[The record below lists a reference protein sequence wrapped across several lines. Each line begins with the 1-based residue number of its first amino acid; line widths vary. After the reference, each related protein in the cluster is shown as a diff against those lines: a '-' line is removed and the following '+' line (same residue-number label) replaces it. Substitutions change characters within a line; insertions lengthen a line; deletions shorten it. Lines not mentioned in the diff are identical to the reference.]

1 MTQEHTKGKSKILP
15 VVIIVCSTMVLL
27 SAIGSW
33 VYLNQ
38 QQIAQKDRQLQ
49 QEKQLKEYEQE
60 QLNKRNEEDNR
71 VKRLNDLNDTD
82 NPYTRF

>member
-1 MTQEHTKGKSKILP
+1 
-15 VVIIVCSTMVLL
+15 MVLL

-60 QLNKRNEEDNR
+60 QLNKRNEENCTR
-71 VKRLNDLNDTD
+71 ILCTD
-82 NPYTRF
+82 YRCH